1 MAHGSVFL
9 QLFLVVLRFL
19 RSLSSHWASLGVSRT
34 NILPFCFWPILTQWF
49 MAMLSK
55 GFKPDNFESCNSIK
69 LSFLNIW
76 GLSFNFVECESFLE
90 SNSLD
95 ILTICETNLN
105 VLFFLIAI
113 HSMQE
118 ATTKHGVWLCYTG
131 ITSRFGSVICVIEIF
146 FFFFFVEVNSYV
158 GNKVD
163 LTWSYKKKKHKR
175 LQHTENLFK
184 KNLQLKDV
192 CFF

>member
-9 QLFLVVLRFL
+9 ELFLVVLRFL
-19 RSLSSHWASLGVSRT
+19 RSLSSQWASLGVSRT
-34 NILPFCFWPILTQWF
+34 NILPFCFRPILTQRF

-55 GFKPDNFESCNSIK
+55 GFKLDNFESYNSIK

-76 GLSFNFVECESFLE
+76 GLCFNFVECESFLE
-90 SNSLD
+90 SDSLD
-95 ILTICETNLN
+95 IFTICETNLN
-105 VLFFLIAI
+105 VFFFLIAI

-118 ATTKHGVWLCYTG
+118 ATTRHGVWLCYIG
-131 ITSRFGSVICVIEIF
+131 IISRFGSVICVIENCIF
-146 FFFFFVEVNSYV
+146 FMEVNSYV
-158 GNKVD
+158 GNKVE
-163 LTWSYKKKKHKR
+163 LTWSYQKKKHKR

-184 KNLQLKDV
+184 KNLQLKHV